1 MQEIGGVVPDAALAQ
16 LVSALGVELTDGKG
30 EDGQGDTE
38 MKDAGSAGAGLKLNK
53 STKDGFNK
61 VRTQVE
67 KIVRDGYS
75 ATQILTQVS
84 RSACSTAELGL
95 TVLQSEAARPSHSR
109 PSSSSTSQIS
119 HRTRSRRSR
128 QVSK

>member
-1 MQEIGGVVPDAALAQ
+1 
-16 LVSALGVELTDGKG
+16 VELTNGKGG

-38 MKDAGSAGAGLKLNK
+38 MKDAAAAGLKLNK

-75 ATQILTQVS
+75 ATQILTQV
-84 RSACSTAELGL
+84 RLL
-95 TVLQSEAARPSHSR
+95 
-109 PSSSSTSQIS
+109 
-119 HRTRSRRSR
+119 
-128 QVSK
+128 K